1 MGAAAPANL
10 QIIIRFKKY
19 ETDNFTKNA
28 IERTT
33 RPISSFSKA
42 QLRAFLGLIFCFSF
56 SKRVSEHFW
65 MHILAAFCASRSAAA
80 FLNAHFGG
88 FLCIPECW
96 RVRGYEKCGE

>member
-19 ETDNFTKNA
+19 ETDNFTKYA
-28 IERTT
+28 IEWTT
-33 RPISSFSKA
+33 RPIFSFSKA

-65 MHILAAFCASRSAAA
+65 MHILAAFCASRRAGA
-80 FLNAHFGG
+80 FLDAHFGG
-88 FLCIPECW
+88 FLRIQKCW
-96 RVRGYEKCGE
+96 RGWSYENCGK

>member
-19 ETDNFTKNA
+19 ETDNYTKYA

-33 RPISSFSKA
+33 RPIFSFSKA
-42 QLRAFLGLIFCFSF
+42 QLRAFLSLIFCFSF

-65 MHILAAFCASRSAAA
+65 MHILAGFCASRSAAA

-88 FLCIPECW
+88 YLRIPEC
-96 RVRGYEKCGE
+96 

>member
-33 RPISSFSKA
+33 RPIFSFSKA

-65 MHILAAFCASRSAAA
+65 MHILASFCASRSAAA

-88 FLCIPECW
+88 FLRIPECW
-96 RVRGYEKCGE
+96 TVRGYEKCGE